1 MATEKKAVTVY
12 LDRALYARVEGYARG
27 ESRSLSNLIER
38 TLTQAFPLTG
48 EEFKLVSPLTTSEKQ
63 VQHRKNLAARAARMA
78 ARSKH
83 K

>member
-48 EEFKLVSPLTTSEKQ
+48 EEFKLTSEKQ